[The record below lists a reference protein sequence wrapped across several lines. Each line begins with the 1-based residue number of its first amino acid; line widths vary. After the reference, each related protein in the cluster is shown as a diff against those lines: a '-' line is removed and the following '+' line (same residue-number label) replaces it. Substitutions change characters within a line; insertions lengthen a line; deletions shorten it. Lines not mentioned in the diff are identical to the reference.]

1 MQYRKLSEL
10 KKLENNP
17 RTITPD
23 DMNKLV
29 ASIKKFWVLEAR
41 PLILSNRTGE
51 LVVIGGN
58 MRYEA
63 SKKLWIEEVPTE
75 LIENLSEEDEREIII
90 RDNVSNGEW
99 DMERLQS
106 EWSNNPLWEWWLDVD
121 LRSTDEEKEL
131 IEDNVPEVQEIIY
144 VQEWDKFQL
153 WNHTVMCGN
162 SMDESDIQKLLEWK
176 NNDIKTHCISDP
188 PYWISYTTEKHWMI
202 KNDDVIL
209 DYTWLGKKYSNWFF
223 CMWTWYQVLDKWMVL
238 VKNSFEKITNL
249 LIWSKGGGGMWD
261 YARTLI
267 QDYEVLIVSNRWNE
281 LQWYRW
287 SSTWMWNQEEKDDFL
302 KKATKDQM
310 KEILLNL
317 SKWTAVWKI
326 QKDDTMTYLHPNQ
339 KPVEINQRVLENFT
353 ARWDNVLDLFWGSGS
368 NLVACEKTWRKMWM
382 MELDPKY
389 VQVIIKRY
397 KEYMWSEAEIVCV
410 NRDIDINLF

>member
-99 DMERLQS
+99 DMEKLQS
-106 EWSNNPLWEWWLDVD
+106 EWSNDPLWEWWLDVD

-131 IEDNVPEVQEIIY
+131 IEDNVPEVQDIIY

-162 SMDESDIQKLLEWK
+162 SMDESDIQKLLEWR
-176 NNDIKTHCISDP
+176 I
-188 PYWISYTTEKHWMI
+188 
-202 KNDDVIL
+202 
-209 DYTWLGKKYSNWFF
+209 
-223 CMWTWYQVLDKWMVL
+223 
-238 VKNSFEKITNL
+238 
-249 LIWSKGGGGMWD
+249 
-261 YARTLI
+261 
-267 QDYEVLIVSNRWNE
+267 
-281 LQWYRW
+281 
-287 SSTWMWNQEEKDDFL
+287 
-302 KKATKDQM
+302 
-310 KEILLNL
+310 
-317 SKWTAVWKI
+317 
-326 QKDDTMTYLHPNQ
+326 MT
-339 KPVEINQRVLENFT
+339 
-353 ARWDNVLDLFWGSGS
+353 
-368 NLVACEKTWRKMWM
+368 
-382 MELDPKY
+382 
-389 VQVIIKRY
+389 
-397 KEYMWSEAEIVCV
+397 
-410 NRDIDINLF
+410 

>member
-1 MQYRKLSEL
+1 
-10 KKLENNP
+10 
-17 RTITPD
+17 
-23 DMNKLV
+23 
-29 ASIKKFWVLEAR
+29 
-41 PLILSNRTGE
+41 
-51 LVVIGGN
+51 
-58 MRYEA
+58 
-63 SKKLWIEEVPTE
+63 
-75 LIENLSEEDEREIII
+75 
-90 RDNVSNGEW
+90 VSNGEW

-106 EWSNNPLWEWWLDVD
+106 EWSNDPLWEWWLDVD

-368 NLVACEKTWRKMWM
+368 NLVACEKTW
-382 MELDPKY
+382 
-389 VQVIIKRY
+389 
-397 KEYMWSEAEIVCV
+397 
-410 NRDIDINLF
+410 